1 MDRYQ
6 IKRWHFIVLTLIV
19 GLLFSSVALAAPPS
33 WKPPLST
40 NVSDFQVT
48 PFTGAGTYSI
58 PIEAPKAIGN
68 MAPVISLTYNSQQVD
83 DGGSALSNNQIRIGK
98 GWSING
104 IPSIQRESLDSNT
117 FYLVFGGSRSKLI
130 LGSDGYYHTEDEN
143 FAQIKFENNNDG
155 NEANDYWWM
164 KTKDCTYYEFGWSAG
179 SNHYSKKNRDNY
191 CGNYNIT
198 YQWDVNYICSKNG
211 DMMGFGYY
219 EARTPSNNQSVT
231 SGGVTC
237 TANTEHEIIS
247 GIAYI
252 IYNYHSDG
260 SGPVGGKQFR
270 VDFAAAGTYE
280 YNYGSI
286 CTTDPLQCVYWVNYI
301 NNYTRYTSIM
311 TKVDGQV
318 LNQYQLN
325 YDSDATSEGMKLAS
339 VKTVVGSDT
348 SIPAVTFAYNGN
360 GLLSEVYNGATGG
373 RRQLGYQSYSLNGK
387 TRYRVTSAT
396 ALDGLGNSYA
406 TSYAYSGELWANNE
420 FYGHNYV
427 RTTDAAGNYSE
438 AWYHQ
443 DAIKKGRAY
452 EVQSKDPAGNLYTKT
467 SNTYANTTPYTGV
480 NFVYLS
486 QSDHFLY
493 DGDATYKQTRTQ
505 YEYDSYGSPV
515 KKSSLGDVSISGD
528 EVYEYTEYMNNT
540 TGWLLGVP
548 HHQYTKKSDD
558 ATLVAESWY
567 YYSGTYNGEVT
578 YNNWMNYLRKVET
591 AAVFGS
597 RGNAANPTV
606 ETDYDEWGNATTVRD
621 ALGHAT
627 TTTYDS
633 VFHIFPVSSANALGH
648 TSYTYYY
655 GVNAEGDSGFTGSG
669 LWGQI
674 KSSKDINGRYNRTKY
689 DTLGRVTA
697 AWNEN
702 FAEDSP
708 GIGYEYAFYQDA
720 THPAKVVTK
729 KKDQPYTYVIC
740 SDPGGCHTYPSNTFY
755 TYTYSDGL
763 GRIVQ
768 IQTPTEEEGKMYV
781 SGPVDYNNRGL
792 AWKKY
797 VGYKAVSTGA
807 YIASPI
813 KEKATTY
820 TYDAVGRV
828 TRTDN
833 PDGTFT
839 RSFYNDY
846 VSTAVDA
853 NNKQV
858 RNTVDAYGRAVMTE
872 TFTGNYPTETVYSTT
887 TYEYDAL
894 GRQTEVTDA
903 QGNINT
909 VTYDNMGRKVATQDM
924 DMGNWSYSYDKNGNL
939 TSQTDAKGQTIIM
952 EYDALG
958 RLTKKTNPD
967 GTFVRNIY
975 DSLAGY
981 DGENPL
987 GKLLKTEE
995 GSE

>member
-1 MDRYQ
+1 M
-6 IKRWHFIVLTLIV
+6 IHKLKRSSIILLVVLISV
-19 GLLFSSVALAAPPS
+19 FFSTVALAVPTS
-33 WKPPLST
+33 WKPPVTSS
-40 NVSDFQVT
+40 VSSFQT
-48 PFTGAGTYSI
+48 APFTGTGTYSI
-58 PIEAPKAIGN
+58 PIAAPKAIGGT
-68 MAPVISLTYNSQQVD
+68 APNITLTYNSQQVD
-83 DGGSALSNNQIRIGK
+83 DGGATTSSNQIRVGK
-98 GWSING
+98 GWSISG
-104 IPSIQRESLDSNT
+104 IPSIQRGSLDGND
-117 FYLVFGGSRSKLI
+117 FYLVFGGTRSKLI
-130 LGSDGYYHTEDEN
+130 LGSDGYYHTEDES
-143 FAQIKFENNNDG
+143 FARIKFENNNNG
-155 NEANDYWWM
+155 NEADDYWWM
-164 KTKDCTYYEFGWSAG
+164 KTKDCTYYEFGWSAT
-179 SNHYSKKNRDNY
+179 SNHYTKKNRDNY
-191 CGNYNIT
+191 CGNYSIT
-198 YQWDVNYICSKNG
+198 YQWDVNYICSMNG

-219 EARTPSNNQSVT
+219 EGSTSASTQSAT
-231 SGGVTC
+231 AGGVTC
-237 TANTEHEIIS
+237 TALTQHEIIS
-247 GIAYI
+247 GIGYI

-260 SGPVGGKQFR
+260 SGAVGGKQYR
-270 VDFAAAGTYE
+270 VDFAIDGNYE
-280 YNYGSI
+280 YSYGSVS
-286 CTTDPLQCVYWVNYI
+286 TTNPLQCVYWVNSLT
-301 NNYTRYTSIM
+301 NRTRYTSIT

-318 LNQYQLN
+318 INQYQLN
-325 YDSDATSEGMKLAS
+325 YDSDGSNEAMNLTS
-339 VKTVVGSDT
+339 VKTIVGQDNSM
-348 SIPAVTFAYNGN
+348 PPVTFT
-360 GLLSEVYNGATGG
+360 YNGAGLMAEVYDGSGG
-373 RRQLGYQSYSLNGK
+373 GKKQLSYQSYSLNGK
-387 TRYRVTSAT
+387 TRYRVSSET
-396 ALDGLGNSYA
+396 ALDGLGNAYT
-406 TSYAYSGELWANNE
+406 TSYAYSGELWSNNE

-427 RTTDAAGNYSE
+427 KVTDAAGNYSE
-438 AWYHQ
+438 TWFHQ

-452 EVQSKDPAGNLYTKT
+452 QTQKKDAADNLYTKT
-467 SNTYANTTPYTGV
+467 NNTYNYTTPYTGV
-480 NFVYLS
+480 NFVYLA
-486 QSDHFLY
+486 QTDTYLY
-493 DGDATYKQTRTQ
+493 DGDASFKHAQTQ
-505 YEYDSYGSPV
+505 YQYDAYGSTTKV
-515 KKSSLGDVSISGD
+515 SNMGDVDVSGD
-528 EVYEYTEYMNNT
+528 ELYQYNEYMNNT
-540 TGWLLGVP
+540 TGWLLGLP
-548 HHQYTKKSDD
+548 LHKYTKKSDD

-567 YYSGTYNGEVT
+567 YYSGAYNGEVT

-655 GVNAEGDSGFTGSG
+655 GVNAAGDSGFTGSG
-669 LWGQI
+669 LWGQV
-674 KSSKDINGRYNRTKY
+674 KSVKDINGRFARTKY

-740 SDPGGCHTYPSNTFY
+740 SDPGGCNTYPSNTFS

-763 GRIVQ
+763 GRTVQ

-807 YIASPI
+807 YIAGPI

-903 QGNINT
+903 QGNSNT
-909 VTYDNMGRKVATQDM
+909 VTYDNMGRKVAAQDM

-958 RLTKKTNPD
+958 RLTKKTNPN